1 MFLKTM
7 SKTLAAA
14 LLLIATVCPDTAHAQ
29 TPAVPSAHPAVREAL
44 QAVVGREDQLIQ
56 EQIELCEIPAPP
68 FGEALRGAEYAR
80 RMREIGLQNV
90 RTDAEGNVLGELP
103 GSGDG
108 PLVVLSG
115 HLDTVFPEGTD
126 VTVTV
131 DGDMLA
137 GPGISDDCRGL
148 AVVLGVAKA
157 IVDAGIETT
166 GTLVFVGTVGEE
178 GQGDLRGVRH
188 LFETELRD
196 RVDYFI
202 SVDGSGLGITKDGVG
217 SNRYRVSFTGPGG
230 HSYGAF
236 GMPNPIHAL
245 GRAIEKI
252 SEFRVPDQPKTTFSV
267 GRIEGGTSVNSISFE
282 ASMEVDMR
290 SEAPASLARVD
301 SLFHSALQDA
311 LEEERRRW
319 NSDVPLEMAVEVIG
333 IRPAGSQASEAAIV
347 VAGVESAAVFGF
359 QPELRSSS
367 TDANV
372 PISLGI
378 PAVTIGGGGRGEG
391 SHSLGETF
399 NRRDSQ
405 LGTQWVLLYTLTL
418 AGVQ

>member
-14 LLLIATVCPDTAHAQ
+14 LLLTATVCPDTAHAQ

-267 GRIEGGTSVNSISFE
+267 GRIEGGTSVNSISFK